1 MSQNI
6 LVTGGAGYIGSHACK
21 ALLQNGYNPITI
33 DSLST
38 GWQEAVKF
46 GPFEKVDLLDRK
58 GLDQV
63 FLKYK
68 PKAIMHF
75 ASFSQVGESVQRPEK
90 YWRNNLVGS
99 LNLLETAIKHNC
111 LDFIFSSTCATYGDH
126 DGIIL
131 DENTPQIPSNPYGTS
146 KKAVESMIQEFA
158 VSKGLRFIIF
168 RYFNVAGA
176 DPENEIG
183 EFHRPET
190 HLIPLIL
197 DVVSGKSD
205 YVTIFGDD
213 FNTKDGSCVRD
224 FVHVCDIVEAHL
236 LGLNWLK
243 SGKPSRVFNL
253 GSGAGFSV
261 FDVIEAVKKITGHN
275 IPTRIGS
282 SRPGDCAKLVSGS
295 ATVEREL
302 GWVAKRSALNQIIS
316 DAWQWHRVGGYVN

>member
-63 FLKYK
+63 FFKYN

>member
-46 GPFEKVDLLDRK
+46 GPLEKVDLLDRK

>member
-46 GPFEKVDLLDRK
+46 GPLEKVDLLDRK

-131 DENTPQIPSNPYGTS
+131 DEKTPQIPSNPYGTS

-282 SRPGDCAKLVSGS
+282 RRPGDCAKLVSGS
-295 ATVEREL
+295 AKVEREL